1 MLKYIPRA
9 VAALVL
15 GSALC
20 TAAISVQAGA
30 QVAGS
35 VLAAD
40 SGPTAVPGLSSG

>member
-20 TAAISVQAGA
+20 TAAVSVHTAA

-40 SGPTAVPGLSSG
+40 SGPTAGPGLTNG